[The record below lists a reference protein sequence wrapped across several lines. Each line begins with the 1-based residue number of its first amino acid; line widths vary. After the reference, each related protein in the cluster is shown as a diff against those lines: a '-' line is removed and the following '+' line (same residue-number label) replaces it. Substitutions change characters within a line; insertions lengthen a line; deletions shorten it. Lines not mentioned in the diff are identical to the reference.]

1 MYEFNR
7 FAPING
13 CQHSCRF
20 SELRDALEKLQLN
33 DAALKVNKFLTC
45 NINSDSF
52 CCVPELSRSN
62 AFENL

>member
-1 MYEFNR
+1 MNSNR
-7 FAPING
+7 FSPING
-13 CQHSCRF
+13 YQYSCRF

-33 DAALKVNKFLTC
+33 DAALKVIFFWSYI
-45 NINSDSF
+45 INSDSF